1 LNGARRAI
9 VVREFAEPAT
19 TWKGAF
25 LRAAAWSGPHLCAAA
40 LVGQLVV
47 SRWRVWLVFGLLLV
61 LIPVLLAVAYRSWR
75 VGVASSAAAAGLIV
89 WVYIAL
95 MVVMRTLV

>member
-9 VVREFAEPAT
+9 VVREFADPAT
-19 TWKGAF
+19 SWKGAF

-47 SRWRVWLVFGLLLV
+47 SRWRVWLVFGLLLL
-61 LIPVLLAVAYRSWR
+61 LIPAMLAATYRSWR
-75 VGVASSAAAAGLIV
+75 VGVASAALAAGLIV
-89 WVYIAL
+89 WIYMAL